1 MYSTRNRMSI
11 YSPKEAQQ
19 EPPTKGWA
27 GWPDH
32 VPRLQPLSRVLGFP
46 FLPLQVLEG
55 ILFVYSVILF
65 LYKFHHRPRRHVS
78 F

>member
-32 VPRLQPLSRVLGFP
+32 VPRLQPLSRSVGLSFSPTAGLGGNP
-46 FLPLQVLEG
+46 VCVQCN
-55 ILFVYSVILF
+55 
-65 LYKFHHRPRRHVS
+65 S
-78 F
+78 FSL

>member
-32 VPRLQPLSRVLGFP
+32 VPRLQLLSVGLS
-46 FLPLQVLEG
+46 FLQLLEG
-55 ILFVYSVILF
+55 ILLCTE
-65 LYKFHHRPRRHVS
+65 
-78 F
+78 